1 MSKEIYNGNA
11 VSPKAGST
19 PRQNRVVKVR
29 SKSSISILAII
40 AFVSFMIVGYIWNK
54 ICVNRLV
61 VEVNDL
67 NNHYERLLNEN
78 GFLLAD
84 INKKS
89 SLERIEKKILT
100 DKLELISPREQPIWF
115 EFDDSKLAQINTA
128 EPFVSGK

>member
-19 PRQNRVVKVR
+19 PRQNRAVKVR

-40 AFVSFMIVGYIWNK
+40 AFVSLMIVGYIWNK
-54 ICVNRLV
+54 ICVNKLV

-67 NNHYERLLNEN
+67 NNLHEKLVNEN
-78 GFLLAD
+78 GFILAE

-89 SLERIEKKILT
+89 SLERIERKILT
-100 DKLELISPREQPIWF
+100 DKLDLISPREQPIWF
-115 EFDDSKLAQINTA
+115 EFDDIKFAQISIT
-128 EPFVSGK
+128 EPLASNK

>member
-11 VSPKAGST
+11 VPSKAGST
-19 PRQNRVVKVR
+19 PRQNRTVKVR

-54 ICVNRLV
+54 ICVNKLV

-67 NNHYERLLNEN
+67 NNLHEKLVNEN
-78 GFLLAD
+78 SFILAE

-115 EFDDSKLAQINTA
+115 EFDDLKLAQISIA
-128 EPFVSGK
+128 EPLASGK